1 MERIGII
8 GGTFDPIHLAHTYI
22 AEVAREKLKLERI
35 IFMPNGNPPHKTG
48 RRITDANIRL
58 DMVKE
63 AIKNYEGFEVS
74 DYEIKKQGKGYTFE
88 TLEYFYNNNIEIYFI
103 TGADCLMDLEKWK
116 NVKRILE
123 LCKFVV
129 VTRPGVSTENLLEQK
144 KYIET
149 KYGGEIIFLEVD
161 GKEISSTYI
170 RELINK
176 NLPVEKFLSKGVLNI
191 VKQKELYK

>member
-88 TLEYFYNNNIEIYFI
+88 TLEYFFNNNIEIYFI
-103 TGADCLMDLEKWK
+103 TGADCLMDLKKWK

-123 LCKFVV
+123 LCKFEV

-161 GKEISSTYI
+161 GKDISSTYI

>member
-123 LCKFVV
+123 LCKFVE

-161 GKEISSTYI
+161 GKDISSTYI

-176 NLPVEKFLSKGVLNI
+176 NLHIEKFLSKGVLNI

>member
-74 DYEIKKQGKGYTFE
+74 DYEI
-88 TLEYFYNNNIEIYFI
+88 
-103 TGADCLMDLEKWK
+103 
-116 NVKRILE
+116 
-123 LCKFVV
+123 
-129 VTRPGVSTENLLEQK
+129 
-144 KYIET
+144 
-149 KYGGEIIFLEVD
+149 
-161 GKEISSTYI
+161 
-170 RELINK
+170 
-176 NLPVEKFLSKGVLNI
+176 
-191 VKQKELYK
+191 